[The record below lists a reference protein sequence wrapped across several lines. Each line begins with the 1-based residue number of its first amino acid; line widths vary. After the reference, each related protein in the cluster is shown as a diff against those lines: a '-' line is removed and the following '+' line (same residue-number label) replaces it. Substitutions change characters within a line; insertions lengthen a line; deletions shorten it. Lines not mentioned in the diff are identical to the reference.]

1 MKKIYTLVATIIF
14 LSTIGCESIVIGL
27 GSRVASE
34 LVLEK
39 FDKEEKEKLCKQ

>member
-14 LSTIGCESIVIGL
+14 LSTGCESIVVGL
-27 GSRVASE
+27 SSKMVGD